1 MRAWGG
7 WALRWIR
14 YKDKS
19 NLFVMKSLSRDTSP
33 EIQKIFFEMLR
44 DVPASKKLS
53 LTFDLIQTTRLFV
66 FSGLRS
72 RFPEASETELRRRLV
87 SKLLHR
93 DDVIKAYGFD
103 PDSAGS

>member
-1 MRAWGG
+1 MSNA

-14 YKDKS
+14 YKDES
-19 NLFVMKSLSRDTSP
+19 TLFVMKSLSHDTSP
-33 EIQKIFFEMLR
+33 EIQTILFEMLR
-44 DVPASKKLS
+44 DATASKKLS
-53 LTFDLIQTTRLFV
+53 LTFDLIQTTRLLV
-66 FSGLRS
+66 FSGIRS
-72 RFPEASETELRRRLV
+72 RFPDAGEPELRRRLV

>member
-1 MRAWGG
+1 
-7 WALRWIR
+7 
-14 YKDKS
+14 
-19 NLFVMKSLSRDTSP
+19 MKPLSRDTSP

-53 LTFDLIQTTRLFV
+53 LTFDLIQTTRLFA

-72 RFPEASETELRRRLV
+72 RFPDASETELRRRFV

-103 PDSAGS
+103 PDSARS

>member
-1 MRAWGG
+1 MRAWDG

-14 YKDKS
+14 YKDGS

-33 EIQKIFFEMLR
+33 EIQNIFFEMLR
-44 DVPASKKLS
+44 DAPASKKLS
-53 LTFDLIQTTRLFV
+53 LTFDLIQTTRLLV

-72 RFPEASETELRRRLV
+72 RFPGASETELRRRLV

-93 DDVIKAYGFD
+93 EDIIKAYGFD
-103 PDSAGS
+103 PEGS